1 MKQAIT
7 LLALSCAMTVASCGN
22 QAGAPTS
29 DTAAQASD
37 SVPATDTIAAPSE
50 AGVPEAI
57 PEAAPESAAAAIR
70 EGAPLAETLRKCQ
83 KVTFGYDELY
93 GLYCDADGQTL
104 LIEATADI
112 TDEGSAFVEKTMDAH
127 ANGDDTSDIAFN
139 IGWIKPSAKVVIA
152 SDDL

>member
-1 MKQAIT
+1 MKQTIT

-22 QAGAPTS
+22 QAGAPAG
-29 DTAAQASD
+29 DIAAQASD

-50 AGVPEAI
+50 AGVPEAA
-57 PEAAPESAAAAIR
+57 PEAAAAAIR

-93 GLYCDADGQTL
+93 GLTCDADGQTL

-127 ANGDDTSDIAFN
+127 ANGDDTSDIAFS